1 VNGTP
6 GTVGAGTIGTGS
18 TMSPADISLAQQIR
32 AQLLMGNSTAGH
44 AGSALNPQSL
54 SGVQMSA
61 NSGVVTLRGTV
72 NSPAERQLL
81 ENRIRTMNGVHTVVN
96 GLTVNGTG
104 TAGAG
109 TTTGT
114 GTGTSTGTTR

>member
-1 VNGTP
+1 
-6 GTVGAGTIGTGS
+6 
-18 TMSPADISLAQQIR
+18 MSPTDISLAQQIR
-32 AQLLMGNSTAGH
+32 AQLLMGNNAAGQ
-44 AGSALNPQSL
+44 AASSLTPQAL

-61 NSGVVTLRGTV
+61 NNGVVTLRGNV

-104 TAGAG
+104 TG

-114 GTGTSTGTTR
+114 GSGAGVTGTTTTR